1 MFSPPACFQDRQ
13 TAILYTKKQKTIYLQ
28 ELITMSKISKL
39 GSDRL
44 QEIYEFTEAGR
55 LHKWQE
61 DCILE
66 LGIPG
71 DYEMNSQDSRDYASW
86 PELSDTIKGFTYVCD
101 IFMQRIDELI
111 EAAEDIGIND
121 LDDDSIA
128 ELEEIRDELES
139 IGINVNDPDDDIA
152 ELEEI
157 RDELESMQSS
167 LNDLDDVYDS
177 MDDYDDGEEFYD
189 SDEYSDAYENA
200 MDIAVVIKDDM
211 LLGRRFG
218 HLESLSSIVS
228 EKVGREIARRQN
240 LDYDDYYDDY
250 RGR

>member
-1 MFSPPACFQDRQ
+1 
-13 TAILYTKKQKTIYLQ
+13 
-28 ELITMSKISKL
+28 MSKISKL

-44 QEIYEFTEAGR
+44 QEIYELTEKV
-55 LHKWQE
+55 LYKLQE

-71 DYEMNSQDSRDYASW
+71 DYKMNSQDDRDYASW
-86 PELSDTIKGFTYVCD
+86 PELSDTIKDFTYVCN

-121 LDDDSIA
+121 LDDD
-128 ELEEIRDELES
+128 
-139 IGINVNDPDDDIA
+139 IA

-157 RDELESMQSS
+157 RDELESMKSS
-167 LNDLDDVYDS
+167 LNDLNDVYDS
-177 MDDYDDGEEFYD
+177 MDDYDDGEGFYD

-211 LLGRRFG
+211 LLGRKFG
-218 HLESLSSIVS
+218 NLESLSNIVS
-228 EKVGREIARRQN
+228 EKVSREIARRQN
-240 LDYDDYYDDY
+240 LDYDDY

>member
-1 MFSPPACFQDRQ
+1 MNL
-13 TAILYTKKQKTIYLQ
+13 ILYTKKQKTIYLQ

-44 QEIYEFTEAGR
+44 QEIYELTEAGR
-55 LHKWQE
+55 LHRWQE

-71 DYEMNSQDSRDYASW
+71 DYEMNSQDCRDYASW
-86 PELSDTIKGFTYVCD
+86 PELSDTIKDFTYVCD
-101 IFMQRIDELI
+101 SFMGQIDELI

-121 LDDDSIA
+121 LDDDIA

-139 IGINVNDPDDDIA
+139 I
-152 ELEEI
+152 
-157 RDELESMQSS
+157 QSS
-167 LNDLDDVYDS
+167 LNDLNDVYDS
-177 MDDYDDGEEFYD
+177 MDDYDNGEEFYD

-200 MDIAVVIKDDM
+200 MDKAVVIKDDM
-211 LLGRRFG
+211 LLGRKFG
-218 HLESLSSIVS
+218 SLERLNSTVN
-228 EKVGREIARRQN
+228 EKASREIARRQN
-240 LDYDDYYDDY
+240 LDYDDY